1 MIDSRQPT
9 ENWPITLPLLVANLR
24 NLHENSYF
32 CNIFQEYHIK
42 KVKITVLKTMLNED
56 LAKEYGIC
64 GLKACP
70 MMKVGDVFYAD
81 YAKPDGFCD
90 EAWKAIYQY
99 VFALAH
105 GADKGLF
112 YYGDWIKEPGV
123 AIVSCNDGLRPVI
136 MKLEATDE
144 EATIDYTPVER

>member
-1 MIDSRQPT
+1 M
-9 ENWPITLPLLVANLR
+9 
-24 NLHENSYF
+24 
-32 CNIFQEYHIK
+32 K

-70 MMKVGDVFYAD
+70 MMKVGDEFYAD
-81 YAKPDGFCD
+81 YAKPD
-90 EAWKAIYQY
+90 
-99 VFALAH
+99 

-136 MKLEATDE
+136 IKLEATDE